1 MPFFDA
7 RQMDSSV
14 VLRADVCVVGA
25 GAAGLAIAKEFAGRG
40 LRIALLESGDFSFRH
55 RTQFLYWGENIGRE
69 SVSTVHS
76 RFRMFGGS
84 TTRWSGQCRP
94 LDAIDFEAR
103 KGIPYSG
110 WPFGLDH
117 LEPHYR
123 RAQEFCNLGPYDYT
137 ASAWA
142 RDGDSMLP
150 VDSPELDTKIF
161 QFGFPSDLG
170 RVYRTTLES
179 APNIQVYLNANVVA
193 IDLDEYSRNVTGL
206 RIATFNGKRLSIT
219 AGAYVLACGGIENP
233 RLLLASDRV
242 MQNGVGN
249 HNDLVGRFF
258 MDHPYL
264 LLGHFEPSADHRGR
278 TLYTI
283 EDYALVGKEQ
293 KANAAF
299 ALNEQ
304 TLREEGINN
313 CVLYF
318 VRRPNYKTRPEYFS
332 VGGKSFAHLVD
343 VLRHQ
348 EIPDQHFGR
357 HIKNAIGGLRD
368 VGVSL
373 ARQAAEL
380 AKPQPRLGLRAV
392 LETTPQPNSRVTL
405 GDRRDHFGVPRVR
418 INWALN
424 PEDQRGLTRLLA
436 ALRGEF
442 SRLHLGHLVED
453 HSTDEAGWP
462 RSMTGG
468 KHHMGTT
475 RMHVDPRQGVVDANC
490 RVHGLS
496 NLYIAGSSVFPTGGY
511 ANPTLTIVALAIR
524 LADHVKAQLG
534 AGAKR

>member
-304 TLREEGINN
+304 ILREEGINN

-380 AKPQPRLGLRAV
+380 AKPQPRLALRAV